1 MEGVQRKSYVGKI
14 LDTSDGACEEL
25 RQERKLLWKRSTQP
39 TAMLSGIGKGGGP
52 VESAELWESQAVLV
66 VKGKKTYKDI
76 TTRMPL
82 ATSNPEWKVGKPRTP
97 GEKREW
103 INQSHT
109 QRRETKASDPHR
121 KDDCF
126 DGGEG
131 RRAWDSLPAS
141 SSDVTGEL
149 LRGAGLERGRRPWEF
164 PGKHCS
170 RWPAWLSFSDT
181 SAARLGHHVKDPKP
195 GTNATPYV
203 PPSPQRLLSA
213 SYIMQA
219 VKVAGGIQGQMLLR
233 KVILLFT
240 KAMEQKNGIWKPTT
254 VVITLTDVVLNT
266 ILIEK
271 AIPKNK
277 KSMFARMKYFYF

>member
-1 MEGVQRKSYVGKI
+1 MKPQGCEGSRSGVQEDAAMEGVQRKSYVGKI

-25 RQERKLLWKRSTQP
+25 RRERKLLWKRSTQP
-39 TAMLSGIGKGGGP
+39 TAMLSGSGKGGGP
-52 VESAELWESQAVLV
+52 VESAELWESRAVLV

-103 INQSHT
+103 
-109 QRRETKASDPHR
+109 
-121 KDDCF
+121 
-126 DGGEG
+126 G

-195 GTNATPYV
+195 RTNATPYV

-219 VKVAGGIQGQMLLR
+219 VKVARGIQGQMLLR